1 MKFPMIVSGFGRGTW
16 GKQFPSNRTFG
27 REALAGEPGGDGR
40 PDLTGM
46 LGAARPAIRL
56 NRDTWAAILGA
67 ALFGPLLA
75 QILLMLL
82 AFLGM
87 AVALIANPL
96 LSEAEF
102 RNFAGA
108 FQPFYLGAVAA
119 VASWIVLRTLRRVYV
134 QARVP
139 PVILAYVAG
148 YGALAIIAS
157 ALFGSDLMS
166 TGGFGAVL
174 GALAAGLA
182 PMPEQD

>member
-1 MKFPMIVSGFGRGTW
+1 
-16 GKQFPSNRTFG
+16 
-27 REALAGEPGGDGR
+27 
-40 PDLTGM
+40 
-46 LGAARPAIRL
+46 
-56 NRDTWAAILGA
+56 
-67 ALFGPLLA
+67 LA

-119 VASWIVLRTLRRVYV
+119 VASWIVVRTLRRVYA
-134 QARVP
+134 QARVL

-148 YGALAIIAS
+148 YGVLASLAS
-157 ALFGSDLMS
+157 VLFGSDLMS

-182 PMPEQD
+182 PMAEQD